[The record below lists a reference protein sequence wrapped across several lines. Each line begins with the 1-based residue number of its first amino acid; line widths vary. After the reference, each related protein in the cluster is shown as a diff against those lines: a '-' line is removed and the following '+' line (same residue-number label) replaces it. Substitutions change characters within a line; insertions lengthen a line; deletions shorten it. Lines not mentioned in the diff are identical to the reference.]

1 MSPAKPQGPAMTISR
16 SLKAWHLGAFLQRWG
31 EESATSGN
39 EPSPYVATLT
49 SIRV

>member
-16 SLKAWHLGAFLQRWG
+16 SLKAWHLWAFLRRWG
-31 EESATSGN
+31 EDLPRRATN
-39 EPSPYVATLT
+39 HPYVATLT